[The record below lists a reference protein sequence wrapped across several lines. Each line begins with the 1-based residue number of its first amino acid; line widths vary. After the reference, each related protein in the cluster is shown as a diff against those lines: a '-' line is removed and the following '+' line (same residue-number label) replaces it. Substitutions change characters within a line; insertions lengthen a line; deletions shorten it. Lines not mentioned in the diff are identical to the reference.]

1 MQLQFQLF
9 FQRKVKSMKQY
20 LPLLRSS
27 LLFTSMSDTG
37 ILSVLRCLKAQA
49 VSFDKNE
56 YILRRGDTVESIGLL
71 LSGGANILQED
82 FWGNQNI
89 VAHIQPG
96 QIFAEAFACT
106 PNAPL
111 TVSVLAAAPC
121 EILFLQIRNILQTCN
136 SVCDFHSTVIR
147 NLLSD
152 LAAKNLRFN
161 EKISHITQRTTRAK
175 ILSYLSAE
183 SLRWGVS
190 SFSIPF
196 NRQQLADYLSVDRSA
211 LSAELSKLQKEG
223 ILRYHKNSFTLLKKN
238 ATDTIS

>member
-71 LSGGANILQED
+71 LSGGANILQ
-82 FWGNQNI
+82 
-89 VAHIQPG
+89 
-96 QIFAEAFACT
+96 
-106 PNAPL
+106 
-111 TVSVLAAAPC
+111 
-121 EILFLQIRNILQTCN
+121 TCN
-136 SVCDFHSTVIR
+136 SVCDFHGTVIR

>member
-71 LSGGANILQED
+71 LSGGAN
-82 FWGNQNI
+82 
-89 VAHIQPG
+89 
-96 QIFAEAFACT
+96 
-106 PNAPL
+106 
-111 TVSVLAAAPC
+111 
-121 EILFLQIRNILQTCN
+121 FLQIRNILQTCN
-136 SVCDFHSTVIR
+136 SVCDFHGTVIR